1 MPRLERLYR
10 VALLI
15 HRSPSGMTT
24 GEIARECDVSV
35 DTALRDVNGI
45 EQLGF
50 GVVKDGR
57 RYVLRHIAPVL
68 SPRVWG

>member
-1 MPRLERLYR
+1 MRTERLYR

-15 HRSPSGMTT
+15 HRSPNGMTT

-35 DTALRDVNGI
+35 DTSFRDISGL

-50 GVVKDGR
+50 GVVRNGR
-57 RYVLRHIAPVL
+57 RYILHHIAPVL